1 MLLRQAGFRQAG
13 FTYLTVMFIVA
24 ILLGG
29 LAIVGETWETSARR
43 EKEAE
48 LLFIGNQYRRA
59 IGLYYLAT
67 PGVIKTYPRQIEDL
81 LKDPRQPGTMRHLR
95 KLFPDPMTGKPFVVI
110 KGADGGVQGVASAS
124 DVAPL
129 KVANF
134 RVRDAI
140 FEGAQKYSEWKFIHT
155 PPIAATAAPAKPAAG
170 TAAGTAAVPGNPPA
184 DSIQAPGANFAP
196 NPPGGPMQQPA
207 PTEPIRAPGANIQQ
221 NPLGGRVPG
230 GQR

>member
-1 MLLRQAGFRQAG
+1 MVKRTRAWLRQAGFRQAG

-67 PGVIKTYPRQIEDL
+67 PGPNKMYPRQIEDL
-81 LKDPRQPGTMRHLR
+81 LKDPRQPSTMRHLR
-95 KLFPDPMTGKPFVVI
+95 KLFPDPMTGKEFVVI
-110 KGADGGVQGVASAS
+110 KGADGGVQGVASSS
-124 DVAPL
+124 DIAPL

-155 PPIAATAAPAKPAAG
+155 PPPAAVAPGAKPAAG
-170 TAAGTAAVPGNPPA
+170 AAATGPAGSATSPAPAAG
-184 DSIQAPGANFAP
+184 AP
-196 NPPGGPMQQPA
+196 NPPGGPMQGARPPA
-207 PTEPIRAPGANIQQ
+207 TGLEGTPH
-221 NPLGGRVPG
+221 
-230 GQR
+230 

>member
-1 MLLRQAGFRQAG
+1 MVRRARAWLRQAG
-13 FTYLTVMFIVA
+13 FTYLTVMFVIA

-59 IGLYYLAT
+59 IGLYYLST
-67 PGVIKTYPRQIEDL
+67 PGVVKAYPRQIEDL
-81 LKDPRQPGTMRHLR
+81 LKDPRQPGTVRHLR

-129 KVANF
+129 KVAGF
-134 RVRDAI
+134 RVRDAV

-155 PPIAATAAPAKPAAG
+155 PPVAPAAPAKPAAAG
-170 TAAGTAAVPGNPPA
+170 AASGAAGPQAAPNPA
-184 DSIQAPGANFAP
+184 QAPAAGAP
-196 NPPGGPMQQPA
+196 NPPGGPMQAARPPA
-207 PTEPIRAPGANIQQ
+207 TGLEGTNH
-221 NPLGGRVPG
+221 
-230 GQR
+230 

>member
-1 MLLRQAGFRQAG
+1 MVRHARTRLRQAGCRQAG

-67 PGVIKTYPRQIEDL
+67 PGPNKRYPRQIEDL

-95 KLFPDPMTGKPFVVI
+95 MLFPDPMTGKQFVLI

-134 RVRDAI
+134 RVRDAV

-155 PPIAATAAPAKPAAG
+155 PPPAAAAPGAKPAAPG
-170 TAAGTAAVPGNPPA
+170 AASGAAGT
-184 DSIQAPGANFAP
+184 QAPGANTASPAAGAQAPGASAP
-196 NPPGGPMQQPA
+196 NPPGGPMQGARPPA
-207 PTEPIRAPGANIQQ
+207 TGLEGTNH
-221 NPLGGRVPG
+221 
-230 GQR
+230 